1 MLSVLWRVIPMA
13 VAGPVALCGC
23 LVAAPDGDPT
33 SVPRSEP
40 LSGPAPFDSAITPA
54 FPAQQ
59 QQQPS
64 AEQTPITPIAIGDET
79 VQPSTAASDPPVLL
93 LALNREWH
101 GPGAESRDVP
111 SPADPGPS
119 VASPTGTAFAQTD
132 SPIEFQEIP
141 PLMTESS
148 GGEQGSGPEASR
160 PASSNNGLPRAAQR
174 PSDIQPTLEP
184 IPQEI
189 AGPGLSI
196 VDAIFT
202 NLVAA
207 RVPGPPL
214 TRFDTKNGRLWFWMK
229 IACRDA
235 CARRLKKNG
244 GLQLSI
250 HWLVETT
257 RGSQVRDV
265 FPVAIHGTEWRT
277 WMSKSNLSPG
287 IWRVTIRDGT
297 TPVCLADQPETC
309 EFVIQA
315 E

>member
-1 MLSVLWRVIPMA
+1 MLSVLWRAIPIA
-13 VAGPVALCGC
+13 VAGPVALWGC
-23 LVAAPDGDPT
+23 LVATPDGTPT
-33 SVPRSEP
+33 SLPRSAP
-40 LSGPAPFDSAITPA
+40 LSALAPFDSAITPT
-54 FPAQQ
+54 FPAQP
-59 QQQPS
+59 QPQAS
-64 AEQTPITPIAIGDET
+64 TAPSPKASIAIGDGT
-79 VQPSTAASDPPVLL
+79 VRPPTAASDPPVLML
-93 LALNREWH
+93 TLNRKSH
-101 GPGAESRDVP
+101 GPVAESRDIS
-111 SPADPGPS
+111 SPAGPSPS
-119 VASPTGTAFAQTD
+119 VASPADTAFAQTD
-132 SPIEFQEIP
+132 PPIEFQEIP

-148 GGEQGSGPEASR
+148 GGQGSGPEASR

-196 VDAIFT
+196 VEAIFT

-214 TRFDTKNGRLWFWMK
+214 TRFDTKKGRLWFWMK
-229 IACRDA
+229 VACRDA
-235 CARRLKKNG
+235 CASRLKKNG

-250 HWLVETT
+250 HWLGDTT

-265 FPVAIHGTEWRT
+265 YPVAIHGTEWRT

-287 IWRVTIRDGT
+287 RWRVTVRDGT
-297 TPVCLADQPETC
+297 TPVCLSDQTETC
-309 EFVIQA
+309 EFVIQV